1 MFLQSFEIAL
11 DIFRLNTEDK
21 KTISSRQV
29 VCVRLGWCRWFKT
42 GFSRNAPFV
51 DVGYAFSSFVATVAY
66 SVLKTQRKLDRGL
79 FPTIYRLEGDI
90 WRRGWQATAWILT
103 SYTTHLYYG
112 ESLNKGIENELFQLI
127 LSLKSIIVSRIVF
140 AMLFNL
146 QL

>member
-11 DIFRLNTEDK
+11 DIFRLNTEDN

-66 SVLKTQRKLDRGL
+66 SVGLSLKDAKETRQRFV
-79 FPTIYRLEGDI
+79 FPRFIDSKVIYEDEADKRQRE
-90 WRRGWQATAWILT
+90 
-103 SYTTHLYYG
+103 YTTHLYYG